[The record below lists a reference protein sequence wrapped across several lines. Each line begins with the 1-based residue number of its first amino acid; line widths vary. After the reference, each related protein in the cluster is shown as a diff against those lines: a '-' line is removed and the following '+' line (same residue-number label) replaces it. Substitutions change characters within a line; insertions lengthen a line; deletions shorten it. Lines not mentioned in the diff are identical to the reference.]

1 MKKFVKSFLLAA
13 SALLLF
19 AGCSNLSD
27 GTVSGSNDEGKGVI
41 TIGIEG
47 ASGRTARSARTINPE
62 KYTQATEFTKI
73 TLKGESE
80 SYDSFDEVTLTFDT
94 DGKATKELSY
104 DVWYLT
110 LTAYMGET
118 PVLQG
123 HRRVDMKNDPP
134 AAGEAIT
141 FALSAEGVPSAGGV
155 ELSGTISDAAG
166 RAATWEAALYDLY
179 TNEVVLDNTG
189 ATTASSGACS
199 AAFAYTATNVKPGRY
214 NFRIYFKNSAGQ
226 KIGTWGE
233 VVVIAPGR
241 TTTKTDITIGDILLR
256 EPSAPTALSA
266 YYMAG
271 SVTGNYYNALIT
283 WTRAELHNEE
293 YFELTITDISDAT
306 PTTYKIFTKEN
317 NAADKKEVFFESPSR
332 VDGTLAAG
340 SEYCIVKLP
349 VGKRFDIS
357 IKAVNFID
365 ASPAKGRDEATAAS
379 TITLADGETVGTNT
393 PYGADSI
400 NLMKIA
406 YDLNGG
412 NLKLSAT
419 GGDITGTYND
429 YKIFEGSAITL
440 LAPAATGYPQITE
453 GHHPFLGWKDSS
465 NTVITSISAFGN
477 ASVTAS
483 FNAQA
488 IINYSV
494 DDSYGELEDVTI
506 VTSNGTNV
514 VNSANTIT
522 SNTNLVITVGDTGVT
537 HVKVTIL
544 VPSGLDQSVEAD
556 GTSVT
561 FNKLNSINN
570 GTYEVQ
576 VIATIPDANGI
587 EKLYSFVCAITKNK

>member
-62 KYTQATEFTKI
+62 EYTQTTAFTKI

-80 SYDSFDEVTLTFDT
+80 SYDSFDEVTLTFGA
-94 DGKATKELSY
+94 DGTAKKELSY

-110 LTAYMGET
+110 LTAYMGDV

-123 HRRVDMKNDPP
+123 LRRVDMKNNPP

-141 FALSAEGVPSAGGV
+141 FALSAEGVTSVGGV
-155 ELSGTISDAAG
+155 DLSGTITDTAG
-166 RAATWEAALYDLY
+166 NAATWEAALYDLY

-189 ATTASSGACS
+189 ATTASSGDCS

-226 KIGTWGE
+226 RIGTWGDI
-233 VVVIAPGR
+233 VVIAPGR
-241 TTTKTDITIGDILLR
+241 TTTATKDLGDILMKA
-256 EPSAPTALSA
+256 PSAPTALSA

-283 WTRAELHNEE
+283 WTRAALHNEE
-293 YFELTITDISDAT
+293 YFELTINDITAASPD
-306 PTTYKIFTKEN
+306 PYKIFTNEN
-317 NAADKKEVFFESPSR
+317 VATANKEVFFESASR

-357 IKAVNFID
+357 IKAVNFIG
-365 ASPAKGRDEATAAS
+365 ASAAKDRDEATAAS
-379 TITLADGETVGTNT
+379 AIELSSGETVGDNT

-406 YDLNGG
+406 YDLSGG
-412 NLKLSAT
+412 SLKKSAT
-419 GGDITGTYND
+419 GGAITGTYND
-429 YKIFEGSAITL
+429 YVIYEGSAITL
-440 LAPAATGYPQITE
+440 LAPSASGYPQLTE
-453 GHHPFLGWKDSS
+453 GHHPFLGWKDST
-465 NTVITSISAFGN
+465 NTIITSISDFGN
-477 ASVTAS
+477 TSVTAS
-483 FNAQA
+483 FNTEA
-488 IINYSV
+488 IINYTV
-494 DDSYGELEDVTI
+494 DDSYGTLENVTAT
-506 VTSNGTNV
+506 TSNGSVINGTVTN
-514 VNSANTIT
+514 SDGTIT
-522 SNTNLVITVGDTGVT
+522 FAVGDTGVT
-537 HVKVTIL
+537 HIKVTFL
-544 VPSGLDQSVEAD
+544 SNNGDDVTVEAASS
-556 GTSVT
+556 SVV
-561 FNKLNSINN
+561 FNKINKLKN
-570 GTYEVQ
+570 GTTYEVQ
-576 VIATIPDANGI
+576 IIATIPDANGV
-587 EKLYSFVCAITKNK
+587 EKLYSYVCAITKNN